1 MREIFVRKN
10 REKIVRTINPVLYRL
25 ISKPLC
31 HKALCV
37 LCEKRIV
44 RKSCENR
51 AIMFCQNAPTERR
64 EIMSIIRTMI
74 DAIADTFRHIVCA
87 FLPHKSKGD
96 FIFAYSIDEKYMYAI
111 INIYRL
117 YVYTRCKEIVCD
129 RIDQY
134 ERFGWTVSYLA
145 KIEEKKLRKNGL
157 VSLAEAYQKLEK
169 EESQNRDF

>member
-1 MREIFVRKN
+1 
-10 REKIVRTINPVLYRL
+10 
-25 ISKPLC
+25 
-31 HKALCV
+31 
-37 LCEKRIV
+37 
-44 RKSCENR
+44 
-51 AIMFCQNAPTERR
+51 
-64 EIMSIIRTMI
+64 MSIIRTMI

>member
-1 MREIFVRKN
+1 
-10 REKIVRTINPVLYRL
+10 
-25 ISKPLC
+25 
-31 HKALCV
+31 
-37 LCEKRIV
+37 
-44 RKSCENR
+44 
-51 AIMFCQNAPTERR
+51 
-64 EIMSIIRTMI
+64 MSIIRTMI
-74 DAIADTFRHIVCA
+74 DAIADTFRHIVCE

-117 YVYTRCKEIVCD
+117 YVCIRCKEIVCD

-134 ERFGWTVSYLA
+134 DKFGWTVSYLA